1 VPSFKSLLDLILSKI
16 STLIVQNQT
25 WDGACSKAW
34 VFPLAGSVLF
44 LSVPTQQKVHVHKAG
59 TAVLCQTKG
68 FHGAQ
73 HPVSNDG

>member
-1 VPSFKSLLDLILSKI
+1 M
-16 STLIVQNQT
+16 QNQT

-34 VFPLAGSVLF
+34 VFPLAASPLL
-44 LSVPTQQKVHVHKAG
+44 LSAPTKQNMHVQKGG

-68 FHGAQ
+68 FRGAQ